1 MYIFIEPPDANVLT
15 DKDSGDEE
23 EGGLVDNLSGQQLL
37 AGAEVRLKKPA
48 NEEPDESAH
57 EVRTR
62 KDHLV
67 RGRYNS
73 KWKNPKISSEE
84 MKCTIS
90 IMILTGYHEL
100 PGKDM
105 YWSTEKVNVSIVSD
119 AIRRDRFRQIVKY
132 LHCADN
138 AKPNYNDK
146 MWKLRPLMDYLRVN
160 FTKNFSLEE
169 HLNFDESMVTYFG
182 RHPSKQFI
190 HGKPIRFGCKVWCL
204 SRGIWL
210 ILMFTKEKIQD
221 EMLSMKMDLGNVQ
234 HLL

>member
-73 KWKNPKISSEE
+73 KWK
-84 MKCTIS
+84 
-90 IMILTGYHEL
+90 
-100 PGKDM
+100 
-105 YWSTEKVNVSIVSD
+105 
-119 AIRRDRFRQIVKY
+119 
-132 LHCADN
+132 
-138 AKPNYNDK
+138 
-146 MWKLRPLMDYLRVN
+146 
-160 FTKNFSLEE
+160 SL
-169 HLNFDESMVTYFG
+169 S
-182 RHPSKQFI
+182 PA
-190 HGKPIRFGCKVWCL
+190 
-204 SRGIWL
+204 
-210 ILMFTKEKIQD
+210 
-221 EMLSMKMDLGNVQ
+221 
-234 HLL
+234 